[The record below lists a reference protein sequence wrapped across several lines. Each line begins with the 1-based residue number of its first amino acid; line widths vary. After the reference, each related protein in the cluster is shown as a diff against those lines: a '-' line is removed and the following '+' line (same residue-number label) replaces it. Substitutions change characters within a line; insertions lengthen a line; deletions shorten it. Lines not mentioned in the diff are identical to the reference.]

1 MAPALDGGSQVL
13 SGSRPVSL
21 EKRGRRA
28 AAHSRTRL
36 KSACAS
42 LSRPRMARGATLR
55 RCCSSPLSSREA
67 ATRKAPASAAA
78 KTARAHTRV
87 LQVVLIVDAFFFEK
101 VAANDSIRVLAIG
114 SAEAYAAALA
124 DPEARWRKP
133 VTLVHAWLD
142 RLKEHYEVRRS
153 SACAARRSR
162 SHDAQLLARLFSE
175 APKETVI
182 VGHSLDIAVKLIEAR
197 LLPSSQRLAALT
209 PPQETKRA
217 RCATVVLQPW
227 ILRSKDGATSF
238 HTGMQSKAGYP
249 RWLKSAAFKMQD
261 AMIDFAYCPQLNAFR
276 CAPVAGVWRQQ
287 RACGAQQR

>member
-13 SGSRPVSL
+13 SWSRHVSL

-28 AAHSRTRL
+28 AAHSRHAPSSSMRVL
-36 KSACAS
+36 ISAAYGTWGD
-42 LSRPRMARGATLR
+42 LAPMLQLALELARGGHQESTSF
-55 RCCSSPLSSREA
+55 CCCQNC
-67 ATRKAPASAAA
+67 
-78 KTARAHTRV
+78 RAHTRV

-153 SACAARRSR
+153 SSACGARRSR
-162 SHDAQLLARLFSE
+162 SRNAKLLARLFSE

-197 LLPSSQRLAALT
+197 LLHSSQ
-209 PPQETKRA
+209 
-217 RCATVVLQPW
+217 
-227 ILRSKDGATSF
+227 
-238 HTGMQSKAGYP
+238 
-249 RWLKSAAFKMQD
+249 
-261 AMIDFAYCPQLNAFR
+261 
-276 CAPVAGVWRQQ
+276 
-287 RACGAQQR
+287 